1 MAIRSWNSRRA
12 IAANSIFLPKGR
24 SYTCQKMTDSSKL
37 GHKIFGENFRFNA
50 IAGIIKQNIRFRS
63 KIDIESGSSILL
75 INRKND
81 FIVDIPHM
89 KENYNIL
96 NLPQD
101 LTAVKR
107 IETDSQGWFDLASI
121 REIQWRSIKIGPFKT
136 EEEGQYYTN
145 SVGLILNYGESH
157 ELLVWLPR
165 LQHYGTWDSSHDELH
180 IFPNQ
185 T

>member
-1 MAIRSWNSRRA
+1 
-12 IAANSIFLPKGR
+12 
-24 SYTCQKMTDSSKL
+24 MTDSSKL

-101 LTAVKR
+101 LAQDLISVRR
-107 IETDSQGWFDLASI
+107 IETDSQDWFDLASI
-121 REIQWRSIKIGPFKT
+121 REIQWRSIKIHNLTHKYLDLNIKSVRIT
-136 EEEGQYYTN
+136 TN
-145 SVGLILNYGESH
+145 SL
-157 ELLVWLPR
+157 
-165 LQHYGTWDSSHDELH
+165 
-180 IFPNQ
+180 
-185 T
+185 